1 MIIADFLQISIS
13 LLIVLDVIICL
24 LLLGIILMQRPKQEG
39 LGAAFG
45 SAITDQAFGARTT
58 DILQKGTVYLGT
70 MFFIVSFILSLL
82 IVRQSDQNKSSL
94 GKMEADTPAGEIAAP
109 DASDKP
115 VSNEELMKM
124 LEEAQKAA
132 EETPEKTEEQPASPA
147 EQPVAPKEE
156 ETPVSSES

>member
-1 MIIADFLQISIS
+1 MIIADLLQISIS

-58 DILQKGTVYLGT
+58 DVLQKGTVYLGT

-94 GKMEADTPAGEIAAP
+94 GATETPAAEVTTATT
-109 DASDKP
+109 DDKP
-115 VSNEELMKM
+115 VSNEELIKK
-124 LEEAQKAA
+124 LEELQKAA
-132 EETPEKTEEQPASPA
+132 GETPATPEQAPAPA
-147 EQPVAPKEE
+147 ESGQ
-156 ETPVSSES
+156 ETPPAPEA